1 MSSICFSTITAKTT
15 SSRKQVGSLLYC
27 GVNGSSNRPEMPPRY
42 QTALA
47 ACSSYPPLTQ
57 PQHYTYINGTVSEN
71 STLTVPLPN
80 NTLTAIPK
88 SPSRLQ
94 LTAQTFLSPR
104 RRRTTL
110 GSPSRQANPALSPS
124 KSSSN
129 LKAVAERA
137 ERAERAESPRK
148 VATITRGER
157 TSGMIKLAAR
167 NTFKGRENEVV
178 DWDKESEQLDLEMPS
193 PFIRRRG
200 FSRISAGFSSRNS
213 NQ

>member
-1 MSSICFSTITAKTT
+1 
-15 SSRKQVGSLLYC
+15 
-27 GVNGSSNRPEMPPRY
+27 MPPRF
-42 QTALA
+42 QTAPA
-47 ACSSYPPLTQ
+47 ACSSYPPPAQ

-71 STLTVPLPN
+71 STLPNPPIEYTSITTTAAVP
-80 NTLTAIPK
+80 IPK

-104 RRRTTL
+104 SRRRTTL

-129 LKAVAERA
+129 LRAV
-137 ERAERAESPRK
+137 AESPRK
-148 VATITRGER
+148 VATITRAER

-167 NTFKGRENEVV
+167 NTFRGRENEVV
-178 DWDKESEQLDLEMPS
+178 DWDRESEQLEMEMPS

-200 FSRISAGFSSRNS
+200 VSRISGGGGFFSRNS

>member
-1 MSSICFSTITAKTT
+1 
-15 SSRKQVGSLLYC
+15 
-27 GVNGSSNRPEMPPRY
+27 MPRF
-42 QTALA
+42 QTAPA
-47 ACSSYPPLTQ
+47 ACSSYPP
-57 PQHYTYINGTVSEN
+57 PAQHYTYIHNSASEN
-71 STLTVPLPN
+71 STLNTPPVPIP
-80 NTLTAIPK
+80 PK

-129 LKAVAERA
+129 LRAV
-137 ERAERAESPRK
+137 AESPRK

-178 DWDKESEQLDLEMPS
+178 DWDKECEQLEMEMPS

-200 FSRISAGFSSRNS
+200 MSRISGGFSSRKS